1 MIGGSG
7 SKRAQ
12 KGHQTRRE
20 FASYRV
26 SNLDAAMCNH
36 RRF

>member
-1 MIGGSG
+1 MIGVNG

-12 KGHQTRRE
+12 KGNQTRRE
-20 FASYRV
+20 LPSCRV

-36 RRF
+36 CRR

>member
-1 MIGGSG
+1 MISGHG

-12 KGHQTRRE
+12 KGNQTGRE
-20 FASYRV
+20 LPSYRV

-36 RRF
+36 CRR

>member
-1 MIGGSG
+1 MIGEKG

-12 KGHQTRRE
+12 KGSQTRRE
-20 FASYRV
+20 LPSYRV

-36 RRF
+36 CRR

>member
-1 MIGGSG
+1 MIGGKR

-12 KGHQTRRE
+12 KGNQTRRE
-20 FASYRV
+20 LPSYRV

-36 RRF
+36 CRR